1 MTTPGSR
8 IGARA
13 VCSRMVDRP
22 LRIVGIGGTT
32 RPGSSTEQALGLAL
46 AAAAE
51 AGARTQLFGGER
63 LLAIPHYAGEP
74 LVSGSDAA
82 ALVAAVRDADGL
94 ILASPGYHGSISGL
108 VKNAIDYLEENARDR
123 RVYLHGLPV
132 GLIATAFGWQAT
144 GGTQIGRASG
154 RERGGKVG

>member
-13 VCSRMVDRP
+13 VCARMVDRP

-32 RPGSSTEQALGLAL
+32 RTGSSTEQALGLAL
-46 AAAAE
+46 EAAAE

-63 LLAIPHYAGEP
+63 LLAIPPNTGES
-74 LVSGSDAA
+74 LVSGRDAA

-94 ILASPGYHGSISGL
+94 IH
-108 VKNAIDYLEENARDR
+108 DR
-123 RVYLHGLPV
+123 PRYP
-132 GLIATAFGWQAT
+132 
-144 GGTQIGRASG
+144 
-154 RERGGKVG
+154 

>member
-82 ALVAAVRDADGL
+82 ALVAAVRDAAGL
-94 ILASPGYHGSISGL
+94 LPANQGYHGCNPGPGN
-108 VKNAIDYLEENARDR
+108 KGKHYHERNA
-123 RVYLHGLPV
+123 
-132 GLIATAFGWQAT
+132 
-144 GGTQIGRASG
+144 
-154 RERGGKVG
+154 RERGS

>member
-32 RPGSSTEQALGLAL
+32 RPGSSTEQAPGLAL

-51 AGARTQLFGGER
+51 AGARTHLFGGER
-63 LLAIPHYAGEP
+63 LPAIPHYAGEP
-74 LVSGSDAA
+74 LVSGRGAA
-82 ALVAAVRDADGL
+82 ALVAEVRVDGGV
-94 ILASPGYHGSISGL
+94 IPASQGYP
-108 VKNAIDYLEENARDR
+108 R
-123 RVYLHGLPV
+123 
-132 GLIATAFGWQAT
+132 
-144 GGTQIGRASG
+144 QIGRTAWRG
-154 RERGGKVG
+154 RVAPF

>member
-51 AGARTQLFGGER
+51 AGARTPLFGGDR
-63 LLAIPHYAGEP
+63 MLAIPHYAGEP

-82 ALVAAVRDADGL
+82 ALAAAVRAAYGL
-94 ILASPGYHGSISGL
+94 LPPSPGSHRSSPGL
-108 VKNAIDYLEENARDR
+108 DTTAHDNPPTTAR
-123 RVYLHGLPV
+123 V
-132 GLIATAFGWQAT
+132 
-144 GGTQIGRASG
+144 
-154 RERGGKVG
+154 